1 LSVGK
6 KSYKNPASP
15 PHLPFLSLPLLPPTR
30 TACLDGKSSQIGLQK
45 ISLLILALPIPWFF
59 LREAGIVIREPSV
72 VAVKRD
78 QRGALKVL
86 AVGREAKE
94 MVGKTP
100 DTIMAIRPL
109 KDGVISDFDVA
120 EQMLR
125 HFIQHVQQ
133 RQGFLRFKPRI
144 VIAVPSGITQ
154 VEKRAV
160 RESALSAGAREVFL
174 IEEPMAAAI
183 GAGLPIAEPS
193 GNFVVDIGGG
203 TTEVAVLSMAGIVY
217 SSSLRMAGD
226 KMDEAIVQY
235 LKQKYNL
242 LIGERTA
249 EELKLNIGSAAP
261 RSQPLQL
268 EVKGRDQ
275 VGGNPKVLLV
285 NDEEIRFCLKEVYDS
300 IVHAIRVAL
309 EQTPP
314 ELAADIIE
322 KGIVLAGGG
331 SLLHG
336 MDVLLRERTGLPVFY
351 AEDPLDAVV
360 KGTGAMLDQMEL
372 LASIALD

>member
-1 LSVGK
+1 MFGRKKLSNWFAEDLAIDLG
-6 KSYKNPASP
+6 
-15 PHLPFLSLPLLPPTR
+15 
-30 TACLDGKSSQIGLQK
+30 TANTLV
-45 ISLLILALPIPWFF
+45 F

-261 RSQPLQL
+261 RIQPLQL
-268 EVKGRDQ
+268 EIKGRDQ

-285 NDEEIRFCLKEVYDS
+285 NDEEIRFCLKEVYDN

>member
-1 LSVGK
+1 
-6 KSYKNPASP
+6 
-15 PHLPFLSLPLLPPTR
+15 
-30 TACLDGKSSQIGLQK
+30 
-45 ISLLILALPIPWFF
+45 
-59 LREAGIVIREPSV
+59 
-72 VAVKRD
+72 
-78 QRGALKVL
+78 
-86 AVGREAKE
+86 
-94 MVGKTP
+94 
-100 DTIMAIRPL
+100 
-109 KDGVISDFDVA
+109 
-120 EQMLR
+120 
-125 HFIQHVQQ
+125 VQQ

>member
-1 LSVGK
+1 
-6 KSYKNPASP
+6 
-15 PHLPFLSLPLLPPTR
+15 
-30 TACLDGKSSQIGLQK
+30 
-45 ISLLILALPIPWFF
+45 
-59 LREAGIVIREPSV
+59 
-72 VAVKRD
+72 
-78 QRGALKVL
+78 
-86 AVGREAKE
+86 
-94 MVGKTP
+94 
-100 DTIMAIRPL
+100 
-109 KDGVISDFDVA
+109 
-120 EQMLR
+120 MLR

-133 RQGFLRFKPRI
+133 HQAFLRFKPRI

-193 GNFVVDIGGG
+193 GNFVVDVGGG

-226 KMDEAIVQY
+226 KMDDAIIQY

-261 RSQPLQL
+261 WSQPLQL

-285 NDEEIRFCLKEVYDS
+285 NDEEIRFCLKEVCDS